1 MSKFDLT
8 EQHAFEPSSSAG
20 SNGSRSIVDK
30 PLQPKTQGTS
40 VMRPRATRMGCIAT
54 AFVAVVFAAVAV
66 APAAPAQA
74 ADTQVQIDSFTFAPQ
89 RLSTDATSGR
99 ALRPSA
105 RRGMKGWIALHRP
118 DGALVHIKVEQIV
131 FVSAAAP
138 GAADRARSHIQL
150 LNGYSSVRETVEE
163 VMQALENEISLATD
177 GS

>member
-1 MSKFDLT
+1 MSKLDLT

-30 PLQPKTQGTS
+30 QLQPETQGTS
-40 VMRPRATRMGCIAT
+40 VMRATRMGCIAT

-74 ADTQVQIDSFTFAPQ
+74 ADAQVQIDSFTPAPQ
-89 RLSTDATSGR
+89 RLSADTTSGR
-99 ALRPSA
+99 APRSSA

-118 DGALVHIKVEQIV
+118 DGALVYIKVEQIV

-138 GAADRARSHIQL
+138 GAAERARSHIQL
-150 LNGYSSVRETVEE
+150 LNGHSSVRETVEE
-163 VMQALENEISLATD
+163 VMQVLDNEISLATD